1 MDIKSSREMTEV
13 EIESWKAR
21 GLVLVNVGELDH
33 DSKKQRQETSLV
45 VQWLRL
51 YPQCRGSGRIPGH
64 GTRSHIPQLKI
75 P

>member
-51 YPQCRGSGRIPGH
+51 CIPSAGVQVGSLVMELDP
-64 GTRSHIPQLKI
+64 TYLN
-75 P
+75 

>member
-21 GLVLVNVGELDH
+21 GLLLVNVGELDH
-33 DSKKQRQETSLV
+33 DSKKERQETSLV

-51 YPQCRGSGRIPGH
+51 CTPNAGAQVGSLVMELDP
-64 GTRSHIPQLKI
+64 TYLN
-75 P
+75 